1 MPGRTDRRALRVVA
15 LALPAAAATALL
27 SLPPGA
33 VAAASKAGTATQRA
47 GAASVPTVNLTPRF
61 TTLPVKK
68 ITTGRASA
76 RAAAAAPELQT
87 FTRSFRYASEH
98 KTYSYTMVGYDPA
111 VTGTAKIPNS
121 ITPIRFRF
129 TGNKVQLPSATTIKA
144 VSRSGLYTSQAF
156 PGGKGQYGDVFM
168 RTQFWSSIRSGK
180 RNWHVVLAAPKVN
193 QPLRLSVPS
202 DKGGP
207 ARTSGG
213 QGVWLV
219 DINWFDSA
227 IQSTILK
234 QSARALTQFVGADV
248 VLCGR
253 YDPDDL
259 SSCGIGGYHSA
270 TDETAAGIRTYSYQ
284 SYLSSRIFGVK
295 SGFYGLAPMTH
306 ELAEWLANPYVQNQ
320 TPAWTEPSNPQYGCS
335 TELEVGDPLVGK
347 VLVVAKQV
355 YQDEAYLA
363 FFARQKPSK
372 AWLGRYSWF
381 GTFKTASRSC

>member
-1 MPGRTDRRALRVVA
+1 MFGRIDRRALRVVA
-15 LALPAAAATALL
+15 LTLPAAAATALL
-27 SLPPGA
+27 SLPSDA
-33 VAAASKAGTATQRA
+33 VAAPPRGGTATSTA
-47 GAASVPTVNLTPRF
+47 GAAGVPTVKLTPRF
-61 TTLPVKK
+61 TTLPMKK
-68 ITTGRASA
+68 VTTHRASA
-76 RAAAAAPELQT
+76 RAAAESPKLQT
-87 FTRSFRYASEH
+87 FTRTFRYPSEH

-111 VTGTAKIPNS
+111 LTGTARIPNS
-121 ITPIRFRF
+121 ITPVRLRF
-129 TGNKVQLPSATTIKA
+129 TGNKVQLPSPTTIKA
-144 VSRSGLYTSQAF
+144 VTRSALYTSQAF
-156 PGGKGQYGDVFM
+156 PGGKGPYGDVFM
-168 RTQFWSSIRSGK
+168 RTQFWSSIRYGK

-219 DINWFDSA
+219 DINWFDSTL
-227 IQSTILK
+227 QSTILK
-234 QSARALTQFVGADV
+234 QPATAVTQFVGADV

-253 YDPDDL
+253 YDPSDL
-259 SSCGIGGYHSA
+259 TSCGIGGYHSA
-270 TDETAAGIRTYSYQ
+270 TDETAAGVRTYSYQ
-284 SYLSSRIFGVK
+284 SYLSSKIFGVK
-295 SGFYGLAPMTH
+295 SGFYGLAPMSH
-306 ELAEWLANPYVQNQ
+306 ELAAWLANPYVQNEA
-320 TPAWTEPSNPQYGCS
+320 PAWTEPSNPQYGCS

-381 GTFKTASRSC
+381 GTFKGYSRSC